1 MKTHKKTRKQINNSF
16 KNTLNQKVMK
26 TKKYSISKKACM
38 AAVFSFVF
46 SAFLFGQFETPN
58 PDSPNPQTGEEV
70 RSSATGFSI
79 DYDIFTN
86 HVPGEEY
93 RWAVRGGTIT
103 AGGAV
108 TSSGDTS
115 IVEWTANA
123 YEITVNWDTDL
134 SLDSIGSV
142 AGEIIVQKRTG
153 NGCPSQL
160 QILPITMWNPAT
172 AGVVDDSIEICSGE
186 LVGGSVTIGLTGAP
200 DPVADGF
207 EVTYNVTASDLTDL
221 GGNPLAATGSTVVS
235 NTSTVTIPLPDG
247 LINGTT
253 ADAYYTIELTDMHD
267 DFTGSGTIAGDGT
280 YTIVVHPTPETG
292 EIQSSSSLT
301 RRL

>member
-1 MKTHKKTRKQINNSF
+1 MNVYKKQTNYLFN
-16 KNTLNQKVMK
+16 NTLNQKVMK
-26 TKKYSISKKACM
+26 TKKYSISKKALM

-46 SAFLFGQFETPN
+46 SAFLFGQFETPT
-58 PDSPNPQTGEEV
+58 PDASNTQSGEEV

-79 DYDIFTN
+79 DYDIFAD
-86 HVPGEEY
+86 HVGGEEY
-93 RWAVRGGTIT
+93 RWAVVGGTIT
-103 AGGAV
+103 AGGTV
-108 TSSGDTS
+108 TPSGDTS

-207 EVTYNVTASDLTDL
+207 EVTYDITATDLTDI
-221 GGNPLAATGSTVVS
+221 GGNSLDASGSTVVS
-235 NTSTVTIPLPDG
+235 NTSTVSIPLPDG
-247 LINGTT
+247 LINGSTSV
-253 ADAYYTIELTDMHD
+253 AYYTITLTGMHD
-267 DFTGSGTIAGDGT
+267 DFTGSGTIVGDGT
-280 YTIVVHPTPETG
+280 YTIVVHPTPDTG